1 MLGLTNSIL
10 FYANAAA
17 FVVGGIL
24 VEKKLFGMNFENIM
38 IVFSCVIFGAQA
50 IGQATSLLPDYTKAK
65 LAINNLFELF
75 DRKPLIDNFNSSVG
89 ECLNDLDSQNEIA
102 FDSVDFH
109 YPTRPESSIFNQLNL
124 TIHKGQRIALVGS
137 SGCGKSTITQLLER
151 FYDPVAG
158 NITVNGKKLSD
169 INLYWL
175 RSQIGIVSQEP
186 ILFDCSI
193 AENIAYG
200 DNSRQVSMDEIQAA
214 AMQANIHDFIINLPK
229 VILKSF

>member
-1 MLGLTNSIL
+1 MTTL
-10 FYANAAA
+10 
-17 FVVGGIL
+17 
-24 VEKKLFGMNFENIM
+24 
-38 IVFSCVIFGAQA
+38 
-50 IGQATSLLPDYTKAK
+50 
-65 LAINNLFELF
+65 
-75 DRKPLIDNFNSSVG
+75 LIDNYDSNIG
-89 ECLNDLDSQNEIA
+89 DRLKDLDSHNEIS
-102 FDSVDFH
+102 FDSVEFH
-109 YPTRPESSIFNQLNL
+109 YPTRPESKVFNNLNL

-151 FYDPVAG
+151 FYDPVSG
-158 NITVNGKKLSD
+158 SIKLNGKHLTE

-200 DNSRQVSMDEIQAA
+200 DNSRQVSIEEIQAA

-229 VILKSF
+229 VCLNTHHINLSNESFI